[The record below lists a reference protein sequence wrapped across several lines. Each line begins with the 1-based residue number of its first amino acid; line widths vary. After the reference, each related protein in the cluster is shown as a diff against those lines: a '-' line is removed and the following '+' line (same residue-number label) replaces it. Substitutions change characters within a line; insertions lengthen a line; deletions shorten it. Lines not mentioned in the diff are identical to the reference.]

1 MSALFVSA
9 AVFFFFVVVL
19 GTSTKMQRT
28 SSMDSLVDFK
38 TDTPE
43 SLAET
48 MEAELAKIKGT
59 TRDIVRNNDQFKIL
73 FEQYIEEKGTKIEWS
88 RIKPPTAGSIIKY
101 GEIPEA
107 KEDGVASALSKLA
120 VLKLNGGLGTSMGC
134 VGPKS
139 AIAVR
144 NDATF
149 LDLCVKQIEVWFPPF
164 FPPPFPHSIAFQPAD
179 MHACMHAHTCVCVC
193 VCSSQPAIARD
204 CACARMR
211 VYACVCFD
219 VLGFA
224 TLHTLTTGLTCVC
237 VCVARNAFSF
247 STPSTVST
255 CHLC

>member
-1 MSALFVSA
+1 
-9 AVFFFFVVVL
+9 
-19 GTSTKMQRT
+19 MQRT

-193 VCSSQPAIARD
+193 VCVPASQP
-204 CACARMR
+204 
-211 VYACVCFD
+211 
-219 VLGFA
+219 
-224 TLHTLTTGLTCVC
+224 
-237 VCVARNAFSF
+237 
-247 STPSTVST
+247 
-255 CHLC
+255 